1 MTACEIFYILSPV
14 CTNFQEDEG
23 GMEIYLPI
31 AGMSINFFLVIG
43 IGGLVGFLSGLFG
56 VGGGFLLTPLMMM
69 IGIPPAVAAASDS
82 NQIVA
87 AASSGA
93 FAHWRLG
100 NVDFKMGLVI
110 LVGGIVGG
118 TIGVQ
123 FVKILRAM
131 GNFEFVMKVV
141 YVLMLGLV
149 GGAMFMES
157 LRTIRRSRKQDPGG
171 AAAVISEP
179 MLSKLFTRLPL
190 KMHFHRSGLHTSA
203 IFPFSIGII
212 VGIMAALL
220 GVGGGFI
227 MVPAMIYIIGMPTI
241 AAIGTDLF
249 QIVLTSANVT
259 LQQAYVNK
267 TVDLLLALLLL
278 GGSTIG
284 AQFGAM
290 AGKRLKGEQIRIML
304 AIIVLALTVKLF
316 LDLVLT
322 PADLVSLAP
331 VKGGGH

>member
-1 MTACEIFYILSPV
+1 M
-14 CTNFQEDEG
+14 D
-23 GMEIYLPI
+23 IYLPI

-93 FAHWRLG
+93 YAHWRLG

-110 LVGGIVGG
+110 LAGGILGG

-131 GNFEFVMKVV
+131 GNFEFVMKLV

-157 LRTIRRSRKQDPGG
+157 LRTIRRSRSPE
-171 AAAVISEP
+171 ACTITPSEP
-179 MLSKLFTRLPL
+179 KMARLFAKMPL
-190 KMHFHRSGLHTSA
+190 KMNFARSGLQTSA
-203 IFPFSIGII
+203 IFPFSIGAI
-212 VGIMAALL
+212 VGVMAALL

-259 LQQAYVNK
+259 LQQAFVNK
-267 TVDLLLALLLL
+267 TVDLLLALILLA
-278 GGSTIG
+278 GSTVG
-284 AQFGAM
+284 AQFGATV
-290 AGKRLKGEQIRIML
+290 GKRLKGEQIRILL
-304 AIIVLALTVKLF
+304 AIIVLVLTVKIF

-322 PADLVSLAP
+322 PEDLVSLAP
-331 VKGGGH
+331 ATGGGH

>member
-1 MTACEIFYILSPV
+1 M
-14 CTNFQEDEG
+14 D
-23 GMEIYLPI
+23 IYLPI
-31 AGMSINFFLVIG
+31 AGMSINFFLVLG

-110 LVGGIVGG
+110 LVGGIFGG

-123 FVKILRAM
+123 LVKVLRAM

-149 GGAMFMES
+149 GSAMFIES
-157 LRTIRRSRKQDPGG
+157 WRTIRRSKKGEAPAGEEMGG
-171 AAAVISEP
+171 AKLGTIF
-179 MLSKLFTRLPL
+179 SKLPL
-190 KMHFHRSGLHTSA
+190 KMHFQRSGINTSA
-203 IFPFSIGII
+203 IFPFGIGTT

-241 AAIGTDLF
+241 VAIGTDLF

-259 LQQAYVNK
+259 FQQAMVNH
-267 TVDLLLALLLL
+267 TVDLLLALILLA
-278 GGSTIG
+278 GSTIG
-284 AQFGAM
+284 AQFGAI
-290 AGKRLKGEQIRIML
+290 AGKRLKGEQIRILL
-304 AIIVLALTVKLF
+304 AIIVLVLTVKIF
-316 LDLVLT
+316 LDLVIT
-322 PADLVSLAP
+322 PSDLVSLAAA
-331 VKGGGH
+331 KGGH

>member
-1 MTACEIFYILSPV
+1 M
-14 CTNFQEDEG
+14 D
-23 GMEIYLPI
+23 IYLPI
-31 AGMSINFFLVIG
+31 AGMSINFFLVLG

-93 FAHWRLG
+93 FAHWKLG

-110 LVGGIVGG
+110 LAGGIFGG

-123 FVKILRAM
+123 LVKVLRAL

-149 GGAMFMES
+149 GGAMFVES
-157 LRTIRRSRKQDPGG
+157 LRTIRRSKSSAGE
-171 AAAVISEP
+171 AVTMAPVSESG
-179 MLSKLFTRLPL
+179 LTRIFNKLPL
-190 KMHFHRSGLHTSA
+190 KMDFQRSGLNTSA
-203 IFPFSIGII
+203 IFPFSIGTI
-212 VGIMAALL
+212 VGIMAAIL

-259 LQQAYVNK
+259 LQQAFVNH
-267 TVDLLLALLLL
+267 TVDILLALILL

-284 AQFGAM
+284 AQFGAV
-290 AGKRLKGEQIRIML
+290 AGKRLKGEQIRILL
-304 AIIVLALTVKLF
+304 AIIVLVLTVKIF

-322 PADLVSLAP
+322 PTDLVSLATA
-331 VKGGGH
+331 GGGH

>member
-1 MTACEIFYILSPV
+1 M
-14 CTNFQEDEG
+14 D
-23 GMEIYLPI
+23 IYLPI
-31 AGMSINFFLVIG
+31 AGMSINFFLILG

-110 LVGGIVGG
+110 LVGGIFGG

-123 FVKILRAM
+123 LVKILRAM

-149 GGAMFMES
+149 GGAMFVETW
-157 LRTIRRSRKQDPGG
+157 RTIRRSKSAAEAAVGEEMGG
-171 AAAVISEP
+171 A
-179 MLSKLFTRLPL
+179 KLGSVFNKLPL
-190 KMHFHRSGLHTSA
+190 KMNFQRSGLNTSA
-203 IFPFSIGII
+203 IFPFTIGTT
-212 VGIMAALL
+212 VGIMAAIL

-259 LQQAYVNK
+259 LQQAFVNQ
-267 TVDLLLALLLL
+267 TVDLLLALILL

-284 AQFGAM
+284 AQFGAV
-290 AGKRLKGEQIRIML
+290 AGRRLKGEQIRILL
-304 AIIVLALTVKLF
+304 AIIVLVLTVKIF

-322 PADLVSLAP
+322 PSDLVSLAP
-331 VKGGGH
+331 AKGGH

>member
-1 MTACEIFYILSPV
+1 
-14 CTNFQEDEG
+14 
-23 GMEIYLPI
+23 MEIYLPI
-31 AGMSINFFLVIG
+31 AGISINFFLILG
-43 IGGLVGFLSGLFG
+43 CGGLVGFLSGLFG

-110 LVGGIVGG
+110 LAGGIFGG

-123 FVKILRAM
+123 LVKVLRAM
-131 GNFEFVMKVV
+131 GNFEFVMTVV

-149 GGAMFMES
+149 GGAMFVES
-157 LRTIRRSRKQDPGG
+157 LRTIRRSKG
-171 AAAVISEP
+171 ATAEAVMAAPASESG
-179 MLSKLFTRLPL
+179 LTRLFNKLPL
-190 KMHFHRSGLHTSA
+190 KMDFHRSGLNTSA
-203 IFPFSIGII
+203 IFPFTIGTT
-212 VGIMAALL
+212 VGIMAAIL

-259 LQQAYVNK
+259 LQQAIVNH
-267 TVDLLLALLLL
+267 TVDLLLALILLS
-278 GGSTIG
+278 GSTIG
-284 AQFGAM
+284 AQFGAV
-290 AGKRLKGEQIRIML
+290 AGKRLKGEQIRILL

-322 PADLVSLAP
+322 PSDLVSLAP
-331 VKGGGH
+331 AKGGGH

>member
-1 MTACEIFYILSPV
+1 
-14 CTNFQEDEG
+14 
-23 GMEIYLPI
+23 MEIYLPI

-43 IGGLVGFLSGLFG
+43 IGGVVGFLSGLFG

-110 LVGGIVGG
+110 LAGGILGG
-118 TIGVQ
+118 TVGVQ
-123 FVKILRAM
+123 LVKVLRAM

-149 GGAMFMES
+149 GSAMFIES
-157 LRTIRRSRKQDPGG
+157 WRTIRRSKAEGGG
-171 AAAVISEP
+171 AAVVAVGESG
-179 MLSKLFTRLPL
+179 LTRLLNKMPL
-190 KMHFHRSGLHTSA
+190 KMDFQRSGLHTSA
-203 IFPFSIGII
+203 IFPFSIGAI
-212 VGIMAALL
+212 VGVMAALL

-259 LQQAYVNK
+259 LQQAFVNK
-267 TVDLLLALLLL
+267 TVDLLLALILLF
-278 GGSTIG
+278 GSSIG

-290 AGKRLKGEQIRIML
+290 AGKRLKGEQIRILL
-304 AIIVLALTVKLF
+304 AIIVLALTVKIF

-322 PADLVSLAP
+322 PSDLVSLAP
-331 VKGGGH
+331 AKGGGH

>member
-1 MTACEIFYILSPV
+1 M
-14 CTNFQEDEG
+14 D
-23 GMEIYLPI
+23 IYLPI
-31 AGMSINFFLVIG
+31 AGMSINFFLVLG

-56 VGGGFLLTPLMMM
+56 VGGGFLITPLMRM

-93 FAHWRLG
+93 FAHWKLG

-110 LVGGIVGG
+110 LAGGIFGG

-123 FVKILRAM
+123 LVKVLRAL

-149 GGAMFMES
+149 GGAMFVES
-157 LRTIRRSRKQDPGG
+157 LRTIRRSKG
-171 AAAVISEP
+171 AAAEAVVDTPVSESG
-179 MLSKLFTRLPL
+179 LTRIFNKLPL
-190 KMHFHRSGLHTSA
+190 KMNFHRSGLNTSA
-203 IFPFSIGII
+203 IFPFSIGTI
-212 VGIMAALL
+212 VGIMAAIL

-259 LQQAYVNK
+259 LQQAFVNH
-267 TVDLLLALLLL
+267 TVDILLALILL

-284 AQFGAM
+284 AQFGAV
-290 AGKRLKGEQIRIML
+290 AGKRLKGEQIRILL
-304 AIIVLALTVKLF
+304 AIIVLVLTVKIF

-322 PADLVSLAP
+322 PTDLVSLATA
-331 VKGGGH
+331 GGGH

>member
-1 MTACEIFYILSPV
+1 
-14 CTNFQEDEG
+14 
-23 GMEIYLPI
+23 MEIYLPI
-31 AGMSINFFLVIG
+31 AGMSINFFLVLG

-82 NQIVA
+82 CQIVA

-100 NVDFKMGLVI
+100 NVDFKMGLII
-110 LVGGIVGG
+110 LAGGIAGG
-118 TIGVQ
+118 TVGVQ
-123 FVKILRAM
+123 LVKILRAM

-149 GGAMFMES
+149 GGAMFIES
-157 LRTIRRSRKQDPGG
+157 LRTIRRSRNPE
-171 AAAVISEP
+171 ACVLAPSEP
-179 MLSKLFTRLPL
+179 KMARLFAKMPL
-190 KMHFHRSGLHTSA
+190 KMNFARSGLNTSA
-203 IFPFSIGII
+203 IFPFTIGTI
-212 VGIMAALL
+212 VGIMAAIL

-259 LQQAYVNK
+259 LQQAFVNK
-267 TVDLLLALLLL
+267 TVDLLLALILL

-284 AQFGAM
+284 AQFGATF
-290 AGKRLKGEQIRIML
+290 GKKLKGEQIRILL
-304 AIIVLALTVKLF
+304 AVIVLVLTFKLF
-316 LDLVLT
+316 LDLVIT
-322 PADLVSLAP
+322 PSDLVSLAP
-331 VKGGGH
+331 AKGGGH

>member
-1 MTACEIFYILSPV
+1 
-14 CTNFQEDEG
+14 
-23 GMEIYLPI
+23 MEIYLPI
-31 AGMSINFFLVIG
+31 AGMSINFFIILG
-43 IGGLVGFLSGLFG
+43 AGGLVGFLSGLFG
-56 VGGGFLLTPLMMM
+56 VGGGFLLTPLLMM

-87 AASSGA
+87 GASSGA

-110 LVGGIVGG
+110 LIGGITGG
-118 TIGVQ
+118 TVGVQ
-123 FVKILRAM
+123 VVKVLRSA

-149 GGAMFMES
+149 GSAMFMES
-157 LRTIRRSRKQDPGG
+157 WRTIRRSKSGAGEVTEEMGG
-171 AAAVISEP
+171 A
-179 MLSKLFTRLPL
+179 KLGQIFAKLPL
-190 KMHFHRSGLHTSA
+190 RMNFARSGLQTSA
-203 IFPFSIGII
+203 IFPFGIGAI
-212 VGIMAALL
+212 VGFMAALL

-259 LQQAYVNK
+259 LQQAFVNH
-267 TVDLLLALLLL
+267 TVDIMLALILL

-284 AQFGAM
+284 AQFGAI
-290 AGKRLKGEQIRIML
+290 AGRRLKGEQIRILL
-304 AIIVLALTVKLF
+304 AIIVLALTVKIF
-316 LDLVLT
+316 FDLILT

-331 VKGGGH
+331 AGGGH

>member
-1 MTACEIFYILSPV
+1 
-14 CTNFQEDEG
+14 
-23 GMEIYLPI
+23 MEIYLPI

-43 IGGLVGFLSGLFG
+43 LGVLVGFLSGMFG

-69 IGIPPAVAAASDS
+69 VGIPPAVAAASDS

-100 NVDFKMGLVI
+100 NVDFKLGLII
-110 LVGGIVGG
+110 LIGGITGG

-123 FVKILRAM
+123 LVKVLRSL

-149 GGAMFMES
+149 GGAMFIES
-157 LRTIRRSRKQDPGG
+157 LNTIRRSK
-171 AAAVISEP
+171 AKTVEP
-179 MLSKLFTRLPL
+179 VTSAQPKLTKVFSKLPL

-203 IFPFSIGII
+203 IFPFGIGAI
-212 VGIMAALL
+212 VGVLAALL

-241 AAIGTDLF
+241 VAIGTDLF

-259 LQQAYVNK
+259 LQQAFVNK
-267 TVDLLLALLLL
+267 TVDILLALILLA
-278 GGSTIG
+278 GSTIG
-284 AQFGAM
+284 AQFGALV
-290 AGKRLKGEQIRIML
+290 GKRLKGEQIRILL
-304 AIIVLALTVKLF
+304 AVIVLAMTVKLF
-316 LDLVLT
+316 LDLVIE
-322 PADLVSLAP
+322 PDYLVSLAP
-331 VKGGGH
+331 AKGGGH